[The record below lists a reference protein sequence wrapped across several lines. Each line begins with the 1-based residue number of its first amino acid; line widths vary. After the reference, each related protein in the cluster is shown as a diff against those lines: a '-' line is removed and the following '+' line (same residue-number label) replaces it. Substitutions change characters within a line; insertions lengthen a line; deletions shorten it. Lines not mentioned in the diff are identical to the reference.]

1 VRNKKYRPWKTVMII
16 LACILVMLITLVLAI
31 IKQDKVVVIFSIVGS
46 IVIVSVLILCLT
58 RYFEIQED
66 RIIVNQGVCSLN
78 KAYES
83 SFKQRI
89 FLFEDIKDITVEQ
102 KKIVWIELKDGNTI
116 SFTIISCFHRD
127 EIIGL
132 IYEVRAQIKGY
143 EQQYI

>member
-1 VRNKKYRPWKTVMII
+1 
-16 LACILVMLITLVLAI
+16 MLITLVLAI

-102 KKIVWIELKDGNTI
+102 KKIVWIKLKDGNTV

>member
-1 VRNKKYRPWKTVMII
+1 MFDT
-16 LACILVMLITLVLAI
+16 
-31 IKQDKVVVIFSIVGS
+31 
-46 IVIVSVLILCLT
+46 
-58 RYFEIQED
+58 
-66 RIIVNQGVCSLN
+66 IIVNQGVCSLN

-102 KKIVWIELKDGNTI
+102 KKIVWIKLKDGNTV

>member
-1 VRNKKYRPWKTVMII
+1 MRNKKYRPWKTVMII

-102 KKIVWIELKDGNTI
+102 KKIVWIKLKDGNTV